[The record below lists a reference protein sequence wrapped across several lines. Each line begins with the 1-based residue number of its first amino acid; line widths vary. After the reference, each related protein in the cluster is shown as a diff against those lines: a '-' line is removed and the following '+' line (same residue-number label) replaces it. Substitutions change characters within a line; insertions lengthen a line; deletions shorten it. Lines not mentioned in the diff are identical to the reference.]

1 VVAVKTYKLMMRCC
15 VLLFLF
21 SLMLSCKNKKQERSK
36 APVVQ
41 EEKVVSEVEEVT
53 AAVSALLPL
62 PSSYQLKRAKK
73 WHDVSGENWL
83 VLYETGAYIEK
94 GQTNASAK
102 LSAVLFQKTDSG
114 FVTKWKMM
122 DQIKDCELDI
132 VCSFYDDHLT
142 ITDLDSNGLA
152 EITMLYALSCKG
164 DVSPNEKKLIMYEG
178 TQKYAIRGEELMLLQ
193 KDTIGGSWKA
203 DTAFSKAPKAFLA
216 HAVERWQKFGKQE
229 YQ

>member
-1 VVAVKTYKLMMRCC
+1 MVAVKTIKLMMRCC
-15 VLLFLF
+15 VLLLLI
-21 SLMLSCKNKKQERSK
+21 SLMLSCKNKKQDSNT
-36 APVVQ
+36 AVVQ

-94 GQTNASAK
+94 GQTDASAK

-122 DQIKDCELDI
+122 DQINNCELDI

-152 EITMLYALSCKG
+152 EITMVYALSCKG

-193 KDTIGGSWKA
+193 KDTVGGNWKA
-203 DTAFSKAPKAFLA
+203 DTAFSKAPKAFLSYA
-216 HAVERWQKFGKQE
+216 IEHWQKFGKQQ

>member
-1 VVAVKTYKLMMRCC
+1 MMRYCA
-15 VLLFLF
+15 LLLLF
-21 SLMLSCKNKKQERSK
+21 SLVLSCKNKKQDSNTK
-36 APVVQ
+36 PVTQ

-94 GQTNASAK
+94 GQSNSSAK
-102 LSAVLFQKTDSG
+102 LSAVLYQKTDSG

-122 DQIKDCELDI
+122 DQISNCELDI
-132 VCSFYDDHLT
+132 VCAFYDDHLT

-152 EITMLYALSCKG
+152 EITMVYALSCKG
-164 DVSPNEKKLIMYEG
+164 DVSPNEKKLLMYEG
-178 TQKYAIRGEELMLLQ
+178 AQKYAIRGEELMLLQ

-203 DTAFSKAPKAFLA
+203 DTAFSNAPKAFLTY
-216 HAVERWQKFGKQE
+216 AVEHWDKFGKQE

>member
-1 VVAVKTYKLMMRCC
+1 MMRCC
-15 VLLFLF
+15 ALLLLL
-21 SLMLSCKNKKQERSK
+21 SLMLSCKNKKQGSNTN
-36 APVVQ
+36 PVTQ

-94 GQTNASAK
+94 GQSNASAK
-102 LSAVLFQKTDSG
+102 LSAVLYQKTDSG

-122 DQIKDCELDI
+122 DHINNCELDI
-132 VCSFYDDHLT
+132 VCAFYDDHLT

-152 EITMLYALSCKG
+152 EITMVYALSCKG
-164 DVSPNEKKLIMYEG
+164 DVSPNEKKLLMYEG
-178 TQKYAIRGEELMLLQ
+178 EQKYAIRGEELMLLQ
-193 KDTIGGSWKA
+193 KDSIGGSWKA
-203 DTAFSKAPKAFLA
+203 DTAFSKAPKVFLTYA
-216 HAVERWQKFGKQE
+216 IDHWQKFGKQQ

>member
-1 VVAVKTYKLMMRCC
+1 VVAVKTNKLMMRFS

-21 SLMLSCKNKKQERSK
+21 SLMLSCKNKKQDSK
-36 APVVQ
+36 TAVQ
-41 EEKVVSEVEEVT
+41 EQKVVSEVEEVT

-114 FVTKWKMM
+114 FVTNWKMI
-122 DQIKDCELDI
+122 DHISDCELDI
-132 VCSFYDDHLT
+132 FCSFYDDHLT

-193 KDTIGGSWKA
+193 KDTIGGRWKA
-203 DTAFSKAPKAFLA
+203 DTAFSKAPKAFLSY
-216 HAVERWQKFGKQE
+216 AVERWEKFGKQQ

>member
-1 VVAVKTYKLMMRCC
+1 MMRCF

-21 SLMLSCKNKKQERSK
+21 SLMLSCKNKKRDSN
-36 APVVQ
+36 AVVQ
-41 EEKVVSEVEEVT
+41 EEKIVSEVEEIT

-94 GQTNASAK
+94 GKSNASAK
-102 LSAVLFQKTDSG
+102 LSAVLYQKKDSG
-114 FVTKWKMM
+114 FVTKWKMT
-122 DQIKDCELDI
+122 DHISNCELDI
-132 VCSFYDDHLT
+132 VCSFYDEHLT

-203 DTAFSKAPKAFLA
+203 DTAFSKAPKIFLSY
-216 HAVERWQKFGKQE
+216 AVERWEKFGKQE

>member
-1 VVAVKTYKLMMRCC
+1 MMRYWM
-15 VLLFLF
+15 LLLLF
-21 SLMLSCKNKKQERSK
+21 SLMLSCKNKKQESNTT
-36 APVVQ
+36 VVQ

-102 LSAVLFQKTDSG
+102 LSAVLYQKTDSG

-122 DQIKDCELDI
+122 DQINNCELDI

-152 EITMLYALSCKG
+152 EITMVYALSCKG
-164 DVSPNEKKLIMYEG
+164 DVSPNEKKLLMYEG
-178 TQKYAIRGEELMLLQ
+178 GQKYAIRGEELMLMQ
-193 KDTIGGSWKA
+193 KDSIGGTWKA
-203 DTAFSKAPKAFLA
+203 DTAFSKAPKAFLSYA
-216 HAVERWQKFGKQE
+216 IEHWQKFGKQQ

>member
-1 VVAVKTYKLMMRCC
+1 MMRCC
-15 VLLFLF
+15 VLLLLL
-21 SLMLSCKNKKQERSK
+21 SLMLSCKNKMQDSNE
-36 APVVQ
+36 VVQ
-41 EEKVVSEVEEVT
+41 EEKVVSEVEEIT

-94 GQTNASAK
+94 GKSNASAK
-102 LSAVLFQKTDSG
+102 LSAVLYQKTDSG
-114 FVTKWKMM
+114 FVTKWKMV
-122 DQIKDCELDI
+122 DHISDCELDI
-132 VCSFYDDHLT
+132 VCSFYDEHLT

-203 DTAFSKAPKAFLA
+203 DTAFSKAPKVFLSY
-216 HAVERWQKFGKQE
+216 AVERWEKFGKQE

>member
-1 VVAVKTYKLMMRCC
+1 MMRFS

-21 SLMLSCKNKKQERSK
+21 SLMLSCKNKKQDSK
-36 APVVQ
+36 TAVQ
-41 EEKVVSEVEEVT
+41 EQKVVSEVEEVT

-122 DQIKDCELDI
+122 DQISDCGLDI
-132 VCSFYDDHLT
+132 VCSFYDAHLT

-152 EITMLYALSCKG
+152 EITMVYALSCKG
-164 DVSPNEKKLIMYEG
+164 DVSPNEKKLLMYEG
-178 TQKYAIRGEELMLLQ
+178 AQKYAIRGEELMLLQ

-203 DTAFSKAPKAFLA
+203 DTAFSKAPKAFLSY
-216 HAVERWQKFGKQE
+216 AVEHWEKFGKQE
-229 YQ
+229 FQ

>member
-1 VVAVKTYKLMMRCC
+1 VVAVKTNKLMMRFS

-21 SLMLSCKNKKQERSK
+21 SLMLSCKNKKQDSK
-36 APVVQ
+36 TAVQ
-41 EEKVVSEVEEVT
+41 EQKVVSEVEEVT

-114 FVTKWKMM
+114 FVTKWKMI
-122 DQIKDCELDI
+122 DYISDCELDI

-193 KDTIGGSWKA
+193 KDTLG
-203 DTAFSKAPKAFLA
+203 
-216 HAVERWQKFGKQE
+216 
-229 YQ
+229 

>member
-1 VVAVKTYKLMMRCC
+1 VVAVKTDKLMMRCC
-15 VLLFLF
+15 VLLLLL
-21 SLMLSCKNKKQERSK
+21 SLMLSCKNKKQDSN
-36 APVVQ
+36 AVVQ
-41 EEKVVSEVEEVT
+41 EEKIVSEVEEIT

-102 LSAVLFQKTDSG
+102 LSAVLYQKTDSG
-114 FVTKWKMM
+114 FVTKWKMV
-122 DQIKDCELDI
+122 DHISDCGLDI
-132 VCSFYDDHLT
+132 VCSFYDEHLT

-203 DTAFSKAPKAFLA
+203 DTAFSKAPRVFLSY
-216 HAVERWQKFGKQE
+216 AVERWQKFGKQE

>member
-1 VVAVKTYKLMMRCC
+1 MMRYCM
-15 VLLFLF
+15 LLFLF
-21 SLMLSCKNKKQERSK
+21 SLMLSCKNKKQDSST
-36 APVVQ
+36 VVQ

-94 GQTNASAK
+94 GQDNASAK
-102 LSAVLFQKTDSG
+102 LSAVLYQKTDSG
-114 FVTKWKMM
+114 FVTKWKMT
-122 DQIKDCELDI
+122 DHINDCGLDI

-152 EITMLYALSCKG
+152 EITMVYALSCKG

-178 TQKYAIRGEELMLLQ
+178 AQKYAIRGEELMLLQ

-203 DTAFSKAPKAFLA
+203 DTAFSRAPKAFLSY
-216 HAVERWQKFGKQE
+216 AVEHWQKFGKQE